1 VEIPHPK
8 TYHAEFIAAAK
19 KNRREIGTE
28 IPIRIKLRAIMQGN
42 YAAPPYVLFSMAFQ
56 NATHQSDRGLS
67 KA

>member
-42 YAAPPYVLFSMAFQ
+42 YAAPH
-56 NATHQSDRGLS
+56 THQV
-67 KA
+67 KATLVAPLLPPP